1 MSFVEVS
8 CTVRLRTRGSS
19 ECPVEKEGWKVEGRT
34 RERKKERKK
43 ERKRR
48 KERREEGKE
57 EKERNRSVRR
67 WSTTTRGAL

>member
-1 MSFVEVS
+1 MEASFLPPLSTSMSFVEVS

-48 KERREEGKE
+48 KERREEGK
-57 EKERNRSVRR
+57 RR
-67 WSTTTRGAL
+67 RKGIEV